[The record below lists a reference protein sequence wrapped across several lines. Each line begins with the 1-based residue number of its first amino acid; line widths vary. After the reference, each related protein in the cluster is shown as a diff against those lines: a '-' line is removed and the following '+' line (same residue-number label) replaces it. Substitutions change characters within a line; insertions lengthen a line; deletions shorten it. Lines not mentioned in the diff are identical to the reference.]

1 MGFPIS
7 NIGTN
12 TKTGIYFQEYE
23 NGFILGNDK
32 YGYHESTGKIREVWR
47 SFGFEGGKFGFP
59 VDDIR
64 TNTATNMTWQQYQNG
79 YIVGNDK
86 VGFYESTGA
95 LREYWRRS
103 GFESGKMGF
112 PTSNVRTSGNY
123 QYQQYQNGV
132 LYYNTKTKK
141 YTW

>member
-1 MGFPIS
+1 
-7 NIGTN
+7 
-12 TKTGIYFQEYE
+12 
-23 NGFILGNDK
+23 
-32 YGYHESTGKIREVWR
+32 
-47 SFGFEGGKFGFP
+47 
-59 VDDIR
+59 
-64 TNTATNMTWQQYQNG
+64 MTWQQYQNG

-95 LREYWRRS
+95 LREYWRKS
-103 GFESGKMGF
+103 GYESGKMGF

-132 LYYNTKTKK
+132 LYYNIKTKK